1 MKKNKKKVLIIGGSG
16 FLGSHVA
23 DALTEKYYSV
33 YILDKVKSRY
43 LKKNQ
48 NMIIGD
54 ITEQTVID
62 KNIKNKNFVF
72 NFAGIADI
80 EESKTKPLE
89 TIQQNVI
96 PSIKISEACIKYK
109 VQKYIL
115 ASTIYVD
122 SDQGFFYKCSKQAA
136 EKYIEEF
143 SKIYKT
149 KYCILRFGS
158 LYGSRASFN
167 NGLYKLI
174 YDLVHSNKITYIG
187 KSDAQREYIHVL
199 DAANACVDLLD
210 KKYDNQKIT
219 ITGENKFKIEE
230 IIKIIGEILN
240 KKIKVK
246 YLNKSSDN
254 SGHYHI
260 TPYTFK
266 EDISK
271 KYTLPFHIDIGQGI
285 IDIIKDI
292 KKL

>member
-1 MKKNKKKVLIIGGSG
+1 
-16 FLGSHVA
+16 
-23 DALTEKYYSV
+23 
-33 YILDKVKSRY
+33 
-43 LKKNQ
+43 
-48 NMIIGD
+48 MIIGD
-54 ITEQTVID
+54 ITEQSVID
-62 KNIKNKNFVF
+62 KNVKNKNFVF

-122 SDQGFFYKCSKQAA
+122 SDQGYFYKCSKQAA

-143 SKIYKT
+143 SKIHKM

-158 LYGSRASFN
+158 LYGSRATFN

-174 YDLVHSNKITYIG
+174 YDLVHSNNITYVG
-187 KSDAQREYIHVL
+187 KSDAQREYIHVS
-199 DAANACVDLLD
+199 DAATACLDLLD

-219 ITGENKFKIEE
+219 VTGENKFRIEE
-230 IIKIIGEILN
+230 IIKIISEILN

-292 KKL
+292 KKRH

>member
-1 MKKNKKKVLIIGGSG
+1 
-16 FLGSHVA
+16 
-23 DALTEKYYSV
+23 
-33 YILDKVKSRY
+33 
-43 LKKNQ
+43 
-48 NMIIGD
+48 MIIGD
-54 ITEQTVID
+54 ITEQKVID

-96 PSIKISEACIKYK
+96 PSIKISQACIKYK

-122 SDQGFFYKCSKQAA
+122 SDQGYFYKCSKQAA

-143 SKIYKT
+143 SKIHKM

-158 LYGSRASFN
+158 LYGSRATFN

-174 YDLVHSNKITYIG
+174 YDLVHSSSITYVG
-187 KSDAQREYIHVL
+187 KSDAQREYIHVS
-199 DAANACVDLLD
+199 DAAAACIDLLD

-230 IIKIIGEILN
+230 IIKIISEILN

-271 KYTLPFHIDIGQGI
+271 KYTLPFHIDIGQI
-285 IDIIKDI
+285 ILVAFNYINDVF
-292 KKL
+292 LYL